1 MRDIINFFFFQRKQY
16 CSKSESIY
24 DKDHVHQSENISI
37 SQNFITCV
45 FHNLHFLAQN
55 MYQKYT
61 NIGQLFKYLGTQTN
75 LTLKMS
81 LNVYILSRRMYSI
94 NSYHKNR
101 GSPGELSQE
110 GGLTIEI

>member
-1 MRDIINFFFFQRKQY
+1 MAASQKAFII
-16 CSKSESIY
+16 IY
-24 DKDHVHQSENISI
+24 DKDHIHQSENISI

-45 FHNLHFLAQN
+45 FCNFHFLAKN

-61 NIGQLFKYLGTQTN
+61 KIGKFKKYSGMQKN

-81 LNVYILSRRMYSI
+81 QSVYISSRRMYLI

-110 GGLTIEI
+110 RGLTIEI